1 MSHYRHLHKYIVLF
15 SIICLSIACHR
26 RMPAPPPLPPK
37 PELLISFKSIEG
49 KEYTEVKRVF
59 NTGYV
64 FDSGGYELVPLWK
77 ITFLPDDSVRIYS
90 PKLQKYVICPVT
102 IDHGSV
108 ASIAWSWVR
117 VLKQTPDSLLFRVLN
132 VSSQHVH
139 ETKPYVL
146 MTLYRNDYIKN
157 TLHTTAEKLMRHRS
171 KDSVFVQNLV
181 KQANADYKQIFGATE
196 PAVFTSISPNLQ
208 VKRIHAKVDRLNGV
222 FEEDDYLSPNY
233 EITIH
238 KAYADFDYYML
249 VMVDEKGKLH
259 FMKSINNLFADVEY
273 KLKAMKSITED
284 GYLSFYMK
292 AAPGKTWGMPHAS
305 PVMIRVKGVKG

>member
-1 MSHYRHLHKYIVLF
+1 MSVFRHLHQYILLVFIF
-15 SIICLSIACHR
+15 SLCLACHR
-26 RMPAPPPLPPK
+26 KIPAPPPPPK
-37 PELLISFKSIEG
+37 PEPLVSFKSIEG
-49 KEYTEVKRVF
+49 QEYTEVRRVF
-59 NTGYV
+59 NTGYIC
-64 FDSGGYELVPLWK
+64 DPGGYQLIPQWK

-108 ASIAWSWVR
+108 ASVAWSWVR
-117 VLKQTPDSLLFRVLN
+117 VLKLTKDSLLFRVLN

-157 TLHTTAEKLMRHRS
+157 VLHTTPEQLMRIKR
-171 KDSVFVQNLV
+171 KDTLFVQSRI
-181 KQANADYKQIFGATE
+181 KQANADYNQVFGATE
-196 PAVFTSISPNLQ
+196 PAVFTSKSPNLQ
-208 VKRIHAKVDRLNGV
+208 VKRVHAKVDRLNGV

-238 KAYADFDYYML
+238 HAYADFNYYML

-259 FMKSINNLFADVEY
+259 FMKSINVIYADADY
-273 KLKAMKSITED
+273 KLKAMKGIID
-284 GYLSFYMK
+284 GYLSFYMNTV
-292 AAPGKTWGMPHAS
+292 PGRTFDIPHAS
-305 PVMIRVKGVKG
+305 PVMIRVKGFKD